1 MAKTVSC
8 RDVGIDCDFV
18 AKGETN
24 EDIMQQAAEHART
37 AHNMTEIP
45 HQRSQKKFGVPS
57 AMRPPSHSWRIRGLP
72 LSRIN
77 QRPAPA
83 RLFPST
89 PGTAA
94 SFRGTTSP
102 TEYFLGGRLF
112 LDVETSLEVRAVING
127 DAVGRD
133 VAHDNGRLL

>member
-1 MAKTVSC
+1 
-8 RDVGIDCDFV
+8 
-18 AKGETN
+18 
-24 EDIMQQAAEHART
+24 
-37 AHNMTEIP
+37 
-45 HQRSQKKFGVPS
+45 
-57 AMRPPSHSWRIRGLP
+57 MRPPSHSWRIRGLP

-89 PGTAA
+89 PSTAA
-94 SFRGTTSP
+94 SFRGTSSP
-102 TEYFLGGRLF
+102 TEYFLRGRLF